1 MSSSTADTVTNDQA
15 VATHIAGS
23 DTTSLW
29 GVIDKDN
36 VYGLNLDVPEQARE
50 IIKSW
55 DEREDTSKFADSMV
69 DDQV

>member
-1 MSSSTADTVTNDQA
+1 
-15 VATHIAGS
+15 
-23 DTTSLW
+23 
-29 GVIDKDN
+29 